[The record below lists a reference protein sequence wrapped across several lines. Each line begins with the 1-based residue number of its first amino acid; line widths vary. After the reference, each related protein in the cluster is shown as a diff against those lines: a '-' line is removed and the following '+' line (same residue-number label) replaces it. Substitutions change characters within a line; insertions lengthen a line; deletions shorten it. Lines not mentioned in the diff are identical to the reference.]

1 MKLLLRNFAK
11 IKEAEIRFDG
21 LTVIAG
27 NNNTGKSTVGKVL
40 FTLFHSLRNMS
51 RSVMEERKDF
61 VQRFLWEIYMNN
73 NRRAAMPAEAMKKMA
88 KSREVVG
95 AAETE
100 SPSVWYEVLM
110 KGIAQDLQ
118 LNLSQEEKEDLHKR
132 IEEAWKH
139 SDAEIAKEL
148 ATRAFAQVF
157 QGQVNSLTKEDAEAS
172 VILQVQG
179 EERSIRFEKNE
190 CMEYQDNINLMEDA
204 IYVEDPF
211 LMEECFKGRLRQR
224 TSVQSQALLEYLET
238 NELPNAIDA
247 IEIKKKNDDIFLL
260 FRETIP
266 GDIVHEAYRFV
277 LRSSAQEQALNVEN
291 WSTGIKSFAILKRL
305 LENGALH
312 EKGVLILDEPE
323 IHLHPQ
329 WQLYYAEILVL
340 LQKAFNLTI
349 LLTTHS
355 PFFMDA
361 IEIYTHKH
369 GISDKTKY
377 YLSETLDHE
386 VGFRDVSGK
395 IDEIYEKMANPLQI
409 LENLR
414 AELRMGR

>member
-1 MKLLLRNFAK
+1 
-11 IKEAEIRFDG
+11 
-21 LTVIAG
+21 
-27 NNNTGKSTVGKVL
+27 
-40 FTLFHSLRNMS
+40 
-51 RSVMEERKDF
+51 
-61 VQRFLWEIYMNN
+61 MNN
-73 NRRAAMPAEAMKKMA
+73 KRRAAMSAEAMRKMA
-88 KSREVVG
+88 KRREVVG

-100 SPSVWYEVLM
+100 SPSAWYEILM
-110 KGIAQDLQ
+110 KGIVQDLQ

-139 SDAEIAKEL
+139 SDAELAKEL

-157 QGQVNSLTKEDAEAS
+157 QGQVNSLTEEDAEAS
-172 VILQVQG
+172 VILQIQG

-190 CMEYQDNINLMEDA
+190 CMEYQDNVNLMEDA

-211 LMEECFKGRLRQR
+211 LMEECFKGRLRQL
-224 TSVQSQALLEYLET
+224 TNVQSQALLEYLEM

-266 GDIVHEAYRFV
+266 GDIVHEQYRFV

-369 GISDKTKY
+369 GISDKTRY
-377 YLSETLDHE
+377 YLSETLDRE

>member
-11 IKEAEIRFDG
+11 IKEAEVRFDG

-100 SPSVWYEVLM
+100 LPSVWYEVLM
-110 KGIAQDLQ
+110 KGIVQDLQ

>member
-110 KGIAQDLQ
+110 KGIVQDLQ
-118 LNLSQEEKEDLHKR
+118 LNLSQEEKGDLHKR
-132 IEEAWKH
+132 IKEAWKH

-211 LMEECFKGRLRQR
+211 LMEECFKGRMRQR

-340 LQKAFNLTI
+340 LQKTFNMTI

-377 YLSETLDHE
+377 YLSEALDHE
-386 VGFRDVSGK
+386 VKFRDVSGK

-414 AELRMGR
+414 AELRMRR

>member
-11 IKEAEIRFDG
+11 IKEAEVRFDG

-100 SPSVWYEVLM
+100 LPSVWYEVLM
-110 KGIAQDLQ
+110 KGIVQDLQ

-157 QGQVNSLTKEDAEAS
+157 QGQVNSLTKEGAEAS
-172 VILQVQG
+172 IILQVQG
-179 EERSIRFEKNE
+179 EEKSIRFEKNE
-190 CMEYQDNINLMEDA
+190 CVEYQDNVNLMEDA
-204 IYVEDPF
+204 LYVEDPF

-247 IEIKKKNDDIFLL
+247 IEIKKKNDDISLL

-266 GDIVHEAYRFV
+266 GDIVHEQYRFV

>member
-95 AAETE
+95 AAEIE

-110 KGIAQDLQ
+110 KRIAQDLQ

-377 YLSETLDHE
+377 YLSEALDHE
-386 VGFRDVSGK
+386 VKFRDVSGK

>member
-40 FTLFHSLRNMS
+40 FTLFHSLRDMP

-61 VQRFLWEIYMNN
+61 VLRFLWEIYMNN
-73 NRRAAMPAEAMKKMA
+73 KRRAAMSAEAMKKMA

-95 AAETE
+95 AVETE
-100 SPSVWYEVLM
+100 SPSVWHEVLM
-110 KGIAQDLQ
+110 KGIVQDLQ

-157 QGQVNSLTKEDAEAS
+157 QGQVNSLTKEGAEAS

-179 EERSIRFEKNE
+179 EEKSIRFEKNE
-190 CMEYQDNINLMEDA
+190 CVEYQDNINLMEDA

-312 EKGVLILDEPE
+312 EKGVLILDELE

-395 IDEIYEKMANPLQI
+395 IDEFYEKMANPLQI

>member
-1 MKLLLRNFAK
+1 
-11 IKEAEIRFDG
+11 
-21 LTVIAG
+21 
-27 NNNTGKSTVGKVL
+27 
-40 FTLFHSLRNMS
+40 
-51 RSVMEERKDF
+51 MEERKDF
-61 VQRFLWEIYMNN
+61 VLRFLEELYMNN
-73 NRRAAMPAEAMKKMA
+73 KRRAAMSAEAMRKMA
-88 KSREVVG
+88 KRREVVG
-95 AAETE
+95 AAEAE
-100 SPSVWYEVLM
+100 SPSAWYEILM
-110 KGIAQDLQ
+110 KGIVQDLQ
-118 LNLSQEEKEDLHKR
+118 LNLSQEEKEYLHKR

-139 SDAEIAKEL
+139 SDAELAKEL

-157 QGQVNSLTKEDAEAS
+157 QGQVNSLTEEDAEAS
-172 VILQVQG
+172 VILQIQG

-190 CMEYQDNINLMEDA
+190 CVEYQDNVNLMEDA

-211 LMEECFKGRLRQR
+211 LMEECFKGRLRQL
-224 TSVQSQALLEYLET
+224 TNVQSQALLEYLEM

-266 GDIVHEAYRFV
+266 GDIVHEQYRFV

-369 GISDKTKY
+369 GISDKTRY
-377 YLSETLDHE
+377 YLSETLDRE

>member
-377 YLSETLDHE
+377 YLSEAFDHE
-386 VGFRDVSGK
+386 VKFRDVSGK

>member
-27 NNNTGKSTVGKVL
+27 NNNTEKSTVGKVL

-73 NRRAAMPAEAMKKMA
+73 KRRAAMSAEAMKKMA

-95 AAETE
+95 AVETE

-110 KGIAQDLQ
+110 KGIVQDLQ

-157 QGQVNSLTKEDAEAS
+157 QGQVNSLTKEGAEAS

-179 EERSIRFEKNE
+179 EEKSIRFEKNE
-190 CMEYQDNINLMEDA
+190 CVEYQDNVNLMEDA

-224 TSVQSQALLEYLET
+224 TNVQIQALLEYLET

-247 IEIKKKNDDIFLL
+247 IEIKKKNDDISLL

-266 GDIVHEAYRFV
+266 GDIVHEQYRFV

-369 GISDKTKY
+369 GIGDKTKY

>member
-51 RSVMEERKDF
+51 RSVMEERKDL
-61 VQRFLWEIYMNN
+61 VQQFLWKIYMNN
-73 NRRAAMPAEAMKKMA
+73 NRRAAMPEEAMKKMA
-88 KSREVVG
+88 KSREVVS
-95 AAETE
+95 AVETE

-110 KGIAQDLQ
+110 KGIVQDLQ

-369 GISDKTKY
+369 GISDKTRY
-377 YLSETLDHE
+377 YLSEALDHE
-386 VGFRDVSGK
+386 VEFRDVSGK

>member
-73 NRRAAMPAEAMKKMA
+73 NRRVAMPAEAMKKMA

-100 SPSVWYEVLM
+100 VPSVWYEVLM
-110 KGIAQDLQ
+110 KGIVQDLQ

-369 GISDKTKY
+369 GIGDKTKY
-377 YLSETLDHE
+377 YLSEALDHE
-386 VGFRDVSGK
+386 VEFRDVSGK

>member
-190 CMEYQDNINLMEDA
+190 CMEYQDNVNLMEDA

-247 IEIKKKNDDIFLL
+247 IEIKKKNDDISLL

-266 GDIVHEAYRFV
+266 GDIVHEQYRFV

-377 YLSETLDHE
+377 YLSEALDHE
-386 VGFRDVSGK
+386 VKFRDVSGK

>member
-100 SPSVWYEVLM
+100 VPSVWYEVLM
-110 KGIAQDLQ
+110 KGIVQDLQ

-312 EKGVLILDEPE
+312 EKGVLILDELE

-369 GISDKTKY
+369 GIGDKTKY
-377 YLSETLDHE
+377 YLSEARDHE
-386 VGFRDVSGK
+386 VEFRDVSGK

>member
-100 SPSVWYEVLM
+100 LPSVWYEVLM
-110 KGIAQDLQ
+110 KGIVQDLQ

-355 PFFMDA
+355 PFFLDA

-369 GISDKTKY
+369 GTSGKAKY
-377 YLSETLDHE
+377 YLSEYEGEQVVL
-386 VGFRDVSGK
+386 RDVSNH
-395 IDEIYEKMANPLQI
+395 IDQIYEKMANPLQV

>member
-11 IKEAEIRFDG
+11 IKEAEVRFDG

-100 SPSVWYEVLM
+100 LPSVWYEVLM
-110 KGIAQDLQ
+110 KGIVQDLQ

-266 GDIVHEAYRFV
+266 GDIVHEQYRFV

-312 EKGVLILDEPE
+312 EKDVLILDEPE

-355 PFFMDA
+355 PFFLDA

-377 YLSETLDHE
+377 YLSETLDYE

>member
-51 RSVMEERKDF
+51 RSVMEERKDL
-61 VQRFLWEIYMNN
+61 VQQFLWKIYMNN

-110 KGIAQDLQ
+110 KGIVQDLQ

-179 EERSIRFEKNE
+179 EEKSIRFEKNE

-211 LMEECFKGRLRQR
+211 LMEECFKGRLWQR

-277 LRSSAQEQALNVEN
+277 LRSSAQKQALNVEN
-291 WSTGIKSFAILKRL
+291 WSTGIKSFAILRRL

-323 IHLHPQ
+323 IHLHTQ

-377 YLSETLDHE
+377 YLSEALDHE
-386 VGFRDVSGK
+386 VEFRDVSGK

>member
-73 NRRAAMPAEAMKKMA
+73 KRRAAMSAEAMKKMA

-95 AAETE
+95 AVETE

-110 KGIAQDLQ
+110 KGIVQDLQ

-157 QGQVNSLTKEDAEAS
+157 QGQVNSLTKEGAEAS

-179 EERSIRFEKNE
+179 EEKSIRFEKNE
-190 CMEYQDNINLMEDA
+190 CVEYQDNVNLMEDA

-224 TSVQSQALLEYLET
+224 TNVQIQALLEYLET

-247 IEIKKKNDDIFLL
+247 IEIKKKNDDISLL

-266 GDIVHEAYRFV
+266 GDIVHEQYRFV

>member
-100 SPSVWYEVLM
+100 VPSVWYEVLM
-110 KGIAQDLQ
+110 KGIVQDLQ

-377 YLSETLDHE
+377 YLSEALDHE
-386 VGFRDVSGK
+386 VEFRDVSGK

>member
-11 IKEAEIRFDG
+11 IKEAEVRFDG

-100 SPSVWYEVLM
+100 LPSVWYEVLM
-110 KGIAQDLQ
+110 KGIVQDLQ

-355 PFFMDA
+355 PFFLDA

-369 GISDKTKY
+369 GTSGKAKY
-377 YLSETLDHE
+377 YLSEYEGEQVVL
-386 VGFRDVSGK
+386 RDVSNH
-395 IDEIYEKMANPLQI
+395 IDQIYEKMANPLQV

>member
-40 FTLFHSLRNMS
+40 FTLFHSLRDMP

-61 VQRFLWEIYMNN
+61 VLRFLWEIYMNN
-73 NRRAAMPAEAMKKMA
+73 KRRAAMSAEAMKKMA
-88 KSREVVG
+88 KRREVVG
-95 AAETE
+95 AVETE

-110 KGIAQDLQ
+110 KGIVQDLQ

-157 QGQVNSLTKEDAEAS
+157 QGQVNSLTKEDAAAS
-172 VILQVQG
+172 VILQIQG

-190 CMEYQDNINLMEDA
+190 CMEYQDNVNLMEDA

-224 TSVQSQALLEYLET
+224 ANVQSQALLEYLET

-247 IEIKKKNDDIFLL
+247 IEIKKKNDDISLL

-266 GDIVHEAYRFV
+266 GDIVHEQYRFV

>member
-95 AAETE
+95 AVETE

-110 KGIAQDLQ
+110 KGIVQDLQ

-377 YLSETLDHE
+377 YLSEALDHE
-386 VGFRDVSGK
+386 VEFRDVSGK

>member
-377 YLSETLDHE
+377 YLSEALDHE
-386 VGFRDVSGK
+386 VKFRDVSGK